1 MAPEIF
7 KKAGHGK
14 PVDVWAIGVIT
25 YFLLCGY
32 TPFDRESQYEE
43 MQAICNGDYKFAPA
57 EYWQGVSETA
67 KDFVRACL
75 TVDPTNRPTVDQL
88 LAHPWLAQE
97 APAVADA
104 SGHAVNLLPS
114 VKKAFDAKKTCECYS
129 VICLNSGS
137 QQSVA
142 QSVALWLLTGCKT
155 AALRTPRMAPVTRRS
170 FARRSLFARLRLRRY
185 VITAP
190 QDVSKNVADRFPGEC
205 RGRPRRQRHAVGL
218 NQRPCR

>member
-75 TVDPTNRPTVDQL
+75 TVDPTNRPTIDQL
-88 LAHPWLAQE
+88 LAHPWLQQE

-114 VKKAFDAKKTCECYS
+114 VKKAFDAKKTCEFPHA
-129 VICLNSGS
+129 S
-137 QQSVA
+137 QSRI
-142 QSVALWLLTGCKT
+142 S
-155 AALRTPRMAPVTRRS
+155 S
-170 FARRSLFARLRLRRY
+170 
-185 VITAP
+185 
-190 QDVSKNVADRFPGEC
+190 
-205 RGRPRRQRHAVGL
+205 
-218 NQRPCR
+218 

>member
-1 MAPEIF
+1 MSVADSPQTPGYMAPEIF

-114 VKKAFDAKKTCECYS
+114 VKKAFDAKKTCE
-129 VICLNSGS
+129 
-137 QQSVA
+137 
-142 QSVALWLLTGCKT
+142 
-155 AALRTPRMAPVTRRS
+155 
-170 FARRSLFARLRLRRY
+170 
-185 VITAP
+185 
-190 QDVSKNVADRFPGEC
+190 
-205 RGRPRRQRHAVGL
+205 
-218 NQRPCR
+218 